1 MIQILT
7 IRQQILSALQRVYD
21 SMGFDE
27 LLSADRIEK
36 ELLAAFHPTAF
47 ATTPTDGFDEMA
59 LKLGYIKLEP
69 GQCVVQAELL
79 EAVIADM
86 RNDCDCSEGYCNNEC
101 GGGNCHVKDLTAAL
115 DASGVGR

>member
-69 GQCVVQAELL
+69 EQVVVQTKDLTRIVTWFRGDART
-79 EAVIADM
+79 VPHADM
-86 RNDCDCSEGYCNNEC
+86 
-101 GGGNCHVKDLTAAL
+101 DLTLNRFTAAL
-115 DASGVGR
+115 DASGVQP